1 MGAQQIEQT
10 SRPVKISWTDRLM
23 DAVER
28 GPLPYWVVYPALF
41 FLETAILHLIGWQ
54 DGWVKPYTLER
65 INFLY
70 PLWAWVPLLAM
81 TYLDGVA
88 KQSLHAF
95 APLLEDSPED
105 LACLQAEFTHMPPG
119 PVFATGLIWV
129 GVYALMMVISF
140 GTFVRDYGL
149 GSFAAFVSIL
159 TGLVTF
165 PFGGVL
171 YYHTIHQLRLVSATV
186 KRVEQFKLF
195 QLDPVYAF
203 SRLTARTGLVWLIM
217 LFLTQLFFTTRL
229 FSVATLSLYMV
240 MVLLALAAFVL
251 PIWSVH
257 QRLEDEKRRLLAEAN
272 QRLEDKLQR
281 LHHSLDADHLE
292 EVATIHGAVGALVDE
307 REVLSKIPTWPW
319 RAGTLAG
326 FVSALI
332 LPVILALIQIGLE
345 KLIK

>member
-10 SRPVKISWTDRLM
+10 PIPVKISWIERLM

-54 DGWVKPYTLER
+54 DGWVKPYMLER

-88 KQSLHAF
+88 KQSLHDF
-95 APLLEDSPED
+95 AALLADSPED
-105 LACLQAEFTHMPPG
+105 LAKLEAEFMNMPPG

-149 GSFAAFVSIL
+149 GPIAAFVSIL

-171 YYHTIHQLRLVSATV
+171 YYHTIHQLSLVRATV
-186 KRVEQFKLF
+186 NRVEQFNLF
-195 QLDPVYAF
+195 QLEPVYAF
-203 SRLTARTGLVWLIM
+203 SRLTARTGLVWLLM
-217 LFLTQLFFTTRL
+217 LTLTQLFFTIRL
-229 FSVATLSLYMV
+229 LSVVSITLYFI

-257 QRLEDEKRRLLAEAN
+257 QRLVDEKCRLLSEVN
-272 QRLEDKLQR
+272 QRLESRFER
-281 LHHSLDADHLE
+281 LHRSLDADHLD
-292 EVATIHGAVGALVDE
+292 EVATIREAVGALVEE
-307 REVLSKIPTWPW
+307 REILSKIPTWPW

-332 LPVILALIQIGLE
+332 LPIILVMIQIGLE